1 MNKRMVMLGLIW
13 IAASAPLRAQD
24 GGLPSEPPEAAVDL
38 HEGILLYLRAQNPD
52 ELSQAVDRFTA
63 VLSAA
68 PQHRAALLFRALAH
82 GESGLLQRGRRLVA
96 EDRIRQ
102 IDQILEIRLDPTQRQ
117 QIEEAIAALEQRLA
131 DESLEPAER
140 LIAQTELNQRQGFL
154 QDLEDQAPI
163 SDDELRS
170 ERDGNVA
177 ELRTATAAERVSY
190 GRMVADL
197 GALIRLLDR
206 PEAVVRLLDVIAQ
219 SKVARLDE
227 DEAVR
232 VQRREITADEASASV
247 RQLRANATRALGQTA
262 AALESMLKDG
272 IADAED
278 RVRTQ
283 FFLGVI
289 RYRQG
294 VPRRADQ
301 EAPDTDYARLGE
313 AERIMAGIAGD
324 QAVGFSWRSYASLYL
339 GLIIPFRAGTE
350 PDANARAAILDEA
363 ERRLTDAARLD
374 TVLPT
379 EPDGEPTSASRE
391 AIPLLVARQREQILA
406 LRTAPVST
414 TPRRRN
420 DIQIST
426 SMGLHYDTNVV
437 LLGERTDLPRGV
449 SDKKDFGLGAG
460 LFVDY
465 TLDLNDKWTLGLQLR
480 TTQIWHCE
488 IDEFDEQRYG
498 GSAALQYE
506 LMPERDG
513 TGPIHVRLQ
522 YDYDYTLLG
531 RDGFLS
537 AQNISPN
544 LRFFWNERRAET
556 NLYVTYGLRNY
567 FEPLYDR
574 RYNRDGEYISMGAV
588 QSYKLYDMA
597 EHYRSKGIEPW
608 GGTNDELLAQDD
620 EDYPARYLKPFLGVE
635 YGWDSTDGD
644 EFDQNEYTLLAGIR
658 VPLPYGFDLDAAA
671 DFSWQEY
678 RHGSLIDY
686 HRRARRDFIQR
697 YSLGVA
703 RTFVLRG
710 GQAVN
715 RYTPTIDR
723 VLMTIRAH
731 AAWTLDDSNV
741 VDRLGQAIFEY
752 DRAIYGLSVAFSF
765 N

>member
-1 MNKRMVMLGLIW
+1 MNKRMVTLGLIW

-24 GGLPSEPPEAAVDL
+24 GGLPPEPPEAAVDL
-38 HEGILLYLRAQNPD
+38 HEGILLYLQAQNPD

-63 VLSAA
+63 VLSAV

-117 QIEEAIAALEQRLA
+117 QIEAAIAALEQRLA
-131 DESLEPAER
+131 DDALEPAER
-140 LIAQTELNQRQGFL
+140 LVAQTELNQRQGFL

-170 ERDGNVA
+170 ERSGNVTQ
-177 ELRTATAAERVSY
+177 LRTATAAERVSY

-197 GALIRLLDR
+197 SVLIRLLDR
-206 PEAVVRLLDVIAQ
+206 PETVVRLLDVIAQ
-219 SKVARLDE
+219 SKIARLDE

-232 VQRREITADEASASV
+232 VQRGEITAKEASGAV
-247 RQLRANATRALGQTA
+247 RQLRANAARTLEQTA
-262 AALESMLKDG
+262 AALESLLREG
-272 IADAED
+272 IAVAED

-294 VPRRADQ
+294 IPRRADQ
-301 EAPDTDYARLGE
+301 ESPDTDYARLGE
-313 AERIMAGIAGD
+313 AERIMANIAGD
-324 QAVGFSWRSYASLYL
+324 AAVDDSWRSYASLYL

-350 PDANARAAILDEA
+350 PDAAARAAILDEA
-363 ERRLTDAARLD
+363 DRRLTEAARLD
-374 TVLPT
+374 TRLPT
-379 EPDGEPTSASRE
+379 EPDGEPTSASR
-391 AIPLLVARQREQILA
+391 AIPTLVARQREQIQA
-406 LRTAPVST
+406 LRVAPVSVA
-414 TPRRRN
+414 PRRRN

-426 SMGLHYDTNVV
+426 SMGLHRDTNVV
-437 LLGERTDLPRGV
+437 LLGERTDLPRDV
-449 SDKKDFGLGAG
+449 SKKRDFALSAG

-465 TLDLNDKWTLGLQLR
+465 TLDLDDKWTLGLQVR
-480 TTQIWHCE
+480 TTQLWHCD

-498 GSAALQYE
+498 ASAALQYE
-506 LMPERDG
+506 IMPQRDRF
-513 TGPIHVRLQ
+513 GPIHLRLQ

-531 RDGFLS
+531 RQGFLS
-537 AQNISPN
+537 AQTISPN
-544 LRFFWNERRAET
+544 LRFFWHDRRAET
-556 NLYVTYGLRNY
+556 NLYVSYGLRNY

-574 RYNRDGEYISMGAV
+574 RFDRDGEYISMGIV
-588 QSYKLYDMA
+588 QSYKLYDMT
-597 EHYRSKGIEPW
+597 EHYRSRGIEPW
-608 GGTNDELLAQDD
+608 GGTHDDLLAQDD
-620 EDYPARYLKPFLGVE
+620 PDYPARYVTPYLGLE
-635 YGWDSTDGD
+635 YAWDSTAGD
-644 EFDQNEYTLLAGIR
+644 EFDQNEYTLLTGVR
-658 VPLPYGFDLDAAA
+658 VPLPYGFDLDASA
-671 DFSWQEY
+671 DFSWQHY

-697 YSLGVA
+697 YSLGVE

-723 VLMTIRAH
+723 VLMTVRAH

-752 DRAIYGLSVAFSF
+752 DRVIYGLSVAFSF